1 MPEKPYDHN
10 AIEMKWSERWRN
22 TPDLFAPEESSS
34 RPKYYVLEMLP
45 YPSGTL
51 HIGHIRNYA
60 IGDALA
66 RYKWMRGFN
75 VLHPMGWDAF
85 GLPAE
90 NAAIAN
96 RRHPREWTLSNIEQ
110 MKAQHRRMG
119 FSYDWN
125 REVSTCEPEYY
136 RWNQWF
142 FLKMLEGGLARFMLM
157 ESPLHARTCEVCAE
171 ACERCAQEC
180 ERLAEGDRLMLD
192 CAETCRRCAQSCRE
206 MARTAY

>member
-10 AIEMKWSERWRN
+10 RIELKWHDRWRN
-22 TPDLFAPEESSS
+22 ADFYKAEEKSSK
-34 RPKYYVLEMLP
+34 PKFYVLEMLP

-51 HIGHIRNYA
+51 HIGHIRNYS

-96 RRHPREWTLSNIEQ
+96 HCPPR
-110 MKAQHRRMG
+110 
-119 FSYDWN
+119 
-125 REVSTCEPEYY
+125 
-136 RWNQWF
+136 
-142 FLKMLEGGLARFMLM
+142 
-157 ESPLHARTCEVCAE
+157 
-171 ACERCAQEC
+171 
-180 ERLAEGDRLMLD
+180 
-192 CAETCRRCAQSCRE
+192 
-206 MARTAY
+206 

>member
-10 AIEMKWSERWRN
+10 QIELKWHERWQN
-22 TPDLFAPEESSS
+22 ATFYKAEENST

-51 HIGHIRNYA
+51 HIGHIRNYS

-96 RRHPREWTLSNIEQ
+96 QRPSARVDA
-110 MKAQHRRMG
+110 AQHRGHEEDAPALRASATTG
-119 FSYDWN
+119 
-125 REVSTCEPEYY
+125 T
-136 RWNQWF
+136 
-142 FLKMLEGGLARFMLM
+142 AR
-157 ESPLHARTCEVCAE
+157 SPPASPNIIAGTS
-171 ACERCAQEC
+171 
-180 ERLAEGDRLMLD
+180 G
-192 CAETCRRCAQSCRE
+192 SS
-206 MARTAY
+206 